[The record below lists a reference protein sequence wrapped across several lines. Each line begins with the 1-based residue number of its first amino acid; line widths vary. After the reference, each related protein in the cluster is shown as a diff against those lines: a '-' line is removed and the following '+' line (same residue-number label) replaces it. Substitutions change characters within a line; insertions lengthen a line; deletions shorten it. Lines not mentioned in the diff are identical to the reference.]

1 MNGYD
6 WHDFWN
12 ESHNESKRDEY
23 KKAKKKL
30 SGYLETINK
39 YIREAENEIKG
50 FNTVYSYDPG
60 FYGDIADGFETK
72 SIKYEQQV
80 KGYIDILK
88 SIRDLISNTN
98 DTCGSLYDQYYEAC
112 EEEDRIGRAEWEAN
126 HK

>member
-6 WHDFWN
+6 WYDFWN
-12 ESHNESKRDEY
+12 ESHSESKRDEY

-50 FNTVYSYDPG
+50 FNTVYSYDSG

-80 KGYIDILK
+80 KGYINILK

>member
-12 ESHNESKRDEY
+12 ESHNESKRDDY
-23 KKAKKKL
+23 KKAKKKF

-60 FYGDIADGFETK
+60 FYSDIADGFERK

-98 DTCGSLYDQYYEAC
+98 DKCGSVYDLYYEAC
-112 EEEDRIGRAEWEAN
+112 EEEDRIGRVEWEAS